1 MSEVS
6 ERIKN
11 MVRRTLAGAPET
23 SNQDLYDK
31 AVEMEPSI
39 ADLTLRQFNARYPLQ
54 VRRWELTSADDAREK
69 ARAKRVLEQPSE
81 QPVRTLPALEWSAG
95 GFTSKPGG
103 RPTPGRGME
112 SSPKWPFA
120 REPEPAPDG
129 DEKSEQADLLPAT
142 DGNAASAEPFE
153 SPATPRRP
161 PVQLVP
167 DDDDDDVEAEVTD
180 EVAEPAARPVTVV
193 AEEDEF
199 EDEEEVEIL
208 FASGI
213 RPGDEVREILL
224 ELAGR
229 VVDAEGAIAWMAIGS
244 DLDRYA
250 SRIVE
255 LAED

>member
-1 MSEVS
+1 MSDVS

-23 SNQDLYDK
+23 SNQELYDK

-81 QPVRTLPALEWSAG
+81 QPVQTLPALEWSAG

-129 DEKSEQADLLPAT
+129 DEKSEQADLLPAEAT
-142 DGNAASAEPFE
+142 IASADPFE
-153 SPATPRRP
+153 SPAAPRRP
-161 PVQLVP
+161 PVQLVL
-167 DDDDDDVEAEVTD
+167 DDEEDEVEADDVAQQGAGPVLVDAGD
-180 EVAEPAARPVTVV
+180 EE
-193 AEEDEF
+193 EF
-199 EDEEEVEIL
+199 EDEQEVEML
-208 FASGI
+208 VASGI

-229 VVDAEGAIAWMAIGS
+229 VVEAEGAIAWMEIGS
-244 DLDRYA
+244 DLDRFA

>member
-54 VRRWELTSADDAREK
+54 VRRWELTSADEAREK

-81 QPVRTLPALEWSAG
+81 PPVQTLPALEWSAG

-103 RPTPGRGME
+103 RPAPGRGME

-120 REPEPAPDG
+120 REPEPTPDG
-129 DEKSEQADLLPAT
+129 DGKSEQADLLPAA
-142 DGNAASAEPFE
+142 DGNAASAVPFE
-153 SPATPRRP
+153 SASTPRRP
-161 PVQLVP
+161 PVQLVL
-167 DDDDDDVEAEVTD
+167 DDDEDDVEAEAP
-180 EVAEPAARPVTVV
+180 EVAEPAAGPVLVD
-193 AEEDEF
+193 AEEEEF
-199 EDEEEVEIL
+199 EEEEVEIPV
-208 FASGI
+208 ASDI

-229 VVDAEGAIAWMAIGS
+229 VVEAEGAIAWMEIGS
-244 DLDRYA
+244 DLERYA
-250 SRIVE
+250 SRIVGI
-255 LAED
+255 AEA